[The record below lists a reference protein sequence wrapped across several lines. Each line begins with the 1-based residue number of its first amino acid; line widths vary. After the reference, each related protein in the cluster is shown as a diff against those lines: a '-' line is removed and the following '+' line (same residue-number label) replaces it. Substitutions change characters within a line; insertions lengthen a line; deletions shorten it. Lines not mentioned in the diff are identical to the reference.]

1 MAALRG
7 EVDLAMPD
15 LRSAGNETENSV
27 SRGQVTLEVRL
38 WSGLVGQPWA

>member
-15 LRSAGNETENSV
+15 LASAGNETENSV
-27 SRGQVTLEVRL
+27 SRGQVTLEVRRR
-38 WSGLVGQPWA
+38 